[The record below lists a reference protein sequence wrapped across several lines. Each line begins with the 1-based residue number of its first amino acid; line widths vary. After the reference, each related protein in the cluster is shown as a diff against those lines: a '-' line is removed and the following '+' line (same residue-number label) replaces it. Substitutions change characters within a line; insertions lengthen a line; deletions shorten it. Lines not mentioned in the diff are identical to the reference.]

1 MGAQPQKARMP
12 QPPAGVAAHKS
23 RPTKAPVPNR
33 QEATVYQPQP
43 TAHGTFED
51 PTTGLRIDSEPAP
64 PIGSPTR
71 ANKLPRGLA
80 NPSQM
85 GCAVLNGPSMALL
98 GMSQRAFQEHF
109 GPPSPMSI
117 TPNPMPGYQ
126 PTYAAPAP
134 QEAWQP
140 SQQPFH
146 ASMSSQWQFGA
157 LNTSGDTDNS
167 VGFPSA
173 DRLFDTPA
181 CTNHPSIPH
190 QTATCMPVSHEF

>member
-1 MGAQPQKARMP
+1 M
-12 QPPAGVAAHKS
+12 
-23 RPTKAPVPNR
+23 
-33 QEATVYQPQP
+33 YQPQP

-109 GPPSPMSI
+109 GPYVLSLIAYISTLVPLSCCNLDVCNLGFLSRALCIGYNAMMS
-117 TPNPMPGYQ
+117 Q
-126 PTYAAPAP
+126 
-134 QEAWQP
+134 
-140 SQQPFH
+140 
-146 ASMSSQWQFGA
+146 
-157 LNTSGDTDNS
+157 
-167 VGFPSA
+167 
-173 DRLFDTPA
+173 
-181 CTNHPSIPH
+181 
-190 QTATCMPVSHEF
+190 